1 MHPHSMQNSGQVHMH
16 HHRQTSDTNIIMC
29 FMNLLCFF
37 YSHIKYSRVHIY
49 IIHTQIIYNTVDML
63 IFTCLIFRNFFILG
77 LSTKLR
83 IREFPLFF
91 SSAIIIIIFTKFLNS
106 QMCPQ
111 EILENKTSRILPD
124 LQYIYMYLYIYMYTH
139 TDNAF

>member
-1 MHPHSMQNSGQVHMH
+1 MQHSGQVHMH

-37 YSHIKYSRVHIY
+37 TVILSIHVYIY
-49 IIHTQIIYNTVDML
+49 IIHTQIIYNTVDMV
-63 IFTCLIFRNFFILG
+63 IFTGLIFRKFLILG

-91 SSAIIIIIFTKFLNS
+91 SSVIIINS
-106 QMCPQ
+106 QMSPQ

-124 LQYIYMYLYIYMYTH
+124 IQYRYMYLYIYVH
-139 TDNAF
+139 TYRQRF